1 MPLYESVYIA
11 RPDISPA
18 QVEALTADWTKILE
32 DNGGKVTKDE
42 YWGLK
47 SLAYRIKKNRK
58 GHYSLMN
65 IDASPAALAELER
78 NMRLSEDVLRYI
90 SIRVEEHEA
99 GPSVMMQHRGNRDD
113 RERGQEREN
122 NDGHEERAVPS
133 SSEPKDP
140 AAVETQTVNHEEPE
154 E

>member
-47 SLAYRIKKNRK
+47 SLA
-58 GHYSLMN
+58 
-65 IDASPAALAELER
+65 
-78 NMRLSEDVLRYI
+78 
-90 SIRVEEHEA
+90 
-99 GPSVMMQHRGNRDD
+99 
-113 RERGQEREN
+113 
-122 NDGHEERAVPS
+122 
-133 SSEPKDP
+133 
-140 AAVETQTVNHEEPE
+140 
-154 E
+154 